1 MMELAFM
8 TKYVNWDDVP
18 LILGTKEVAD
28 VLGVHINT
36 VKHLIATGT
45 LPSFKIGRIRKV
57 DKVDLKLYL
66 EMSKNK
72 D

>member
-36 VKHLIATGT
+36 VKHLIAAGT
-45 LPSFKIGRIRKV
+45 LHSFKIGRIRKV

-72 D
+72 E